1 MLQIVDTLKG
11 GTKKLTDSH
20 FMCANKQLLEVP
32 LSLSTAVGAY
42 TSSRTNKSAY
52 AMHANCVM
60 QIVGH
65 VMDYFANGCKPVQP

>member
-32 LSLSTAVGAY
+32 LKLS
-42 TSSRTNKSAY
+42 
-52 AMHANCVM
+52 
-60 QIVGH
+60 
-65 VMDYFANGCKPVQP
+65 

>member
-32 LSLSTAVGAY
+32 N
-42 TSSRTNKSAY
+42 R
-52 AMHANCVM
+52 
-60 QIVGH
+60 
-65 VMDYFANGCKPVQP
+65 D